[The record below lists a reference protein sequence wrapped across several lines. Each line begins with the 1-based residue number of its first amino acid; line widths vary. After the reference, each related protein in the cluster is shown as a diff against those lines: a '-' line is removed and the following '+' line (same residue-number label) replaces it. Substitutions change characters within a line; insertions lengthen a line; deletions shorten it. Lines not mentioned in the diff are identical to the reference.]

1 MHFEALLSGDD
12 LLAIWS
18 LETLQLHQFM
28 ILSQYQNFADVIF
41 TRHFFFKM
49 HLCGVA
55 FNSYL
60 DDNGKGQMMGNKH
73 EKGWQTNKN

>member
-1 MHFEALLSGDD
+1 MMHFEAMLSGDD

-18 LETLQLHQFM
+18 LETLQLLQFM
-28 ILSQYQNFADVIF
+28 ILSQYQKFADVIF
-41 TRHFFFKM
+41 TRHFFFFKM

-60 DDNGKGQMMGNKH
+60 DVNDKGQMMGNKH
-73 EKGWQTNKN
+73 ETG